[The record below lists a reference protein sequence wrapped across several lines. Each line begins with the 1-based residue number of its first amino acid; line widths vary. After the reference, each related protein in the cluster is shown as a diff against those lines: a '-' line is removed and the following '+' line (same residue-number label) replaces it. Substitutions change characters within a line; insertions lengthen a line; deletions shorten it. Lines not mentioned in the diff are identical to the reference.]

1 MGVPWAPQG
10 LERSSHHG
18 RSVGNAMGLLV
29 GLALVW
35 LSARTLLLLLQ
46 AQSHSDEARL
56 GRAFH
61 QELRQRGLIAPRW
74 FADHASR

>member
-1 MGVPWAPQG
+1 
-10 LERSSHHG
+10 
-18 RSVGNAMGLLV
+18 MGLLV

-46 AQSHSDEARL
+46 AQRHSDEARL

>member
-1 MGVPWAPQG
+1 
-10 LERSSHHG
+10 
-18 RSVGNAMGLLV
+18 MGLLV

-74 FADHASR
+74 FADHDSR